1 MPDTSNQMPVSST
14 HRHPASG
21 IWHLLIYISIFTIG
35 CTSQPHGRVIDLIK
49 RLPYAERSENLQ
61 VIPFG
66 RPEGKPYLLSGW
78 AEPERDGNEVFQRAT
93 SNKTA
98 FVFKTSSVE
107 PLFLHMKLSSTP
119 ANSAEVLLNKKPV
132 GSIHINGEPDVYSMR
147 LPSDIVHANT
157 NVVELD
163 WSDTAARPAAYFAA
177 VTSAKYLTGNP
188 VSLVRIPSG
197 VELLDIDGK
206 TRKAITFPE
215 GGTIRYY
222 EKLNKDSNLEFGIY
236 YKPPAL
242 SEDDDFADFNVTL
255 RQDGKPDQR
264 IFQKHATTK
273 VVQNEKIL
281 LSKFLKSDDPQ
292 VYEIEFKIQ
301 RNSILD
307 SGNAAWIEP
316 ILYQASSSQN
326 QPSAKSIEELRQE
339 NTGANVIIIV
349 LDAAG
354 AKHFPMYGY
363 NRDTTPNIK
372 NLSKDS
378 IQFERAYTQAVYTL
392 ASTGTLM
399 SGLDPYRHQVI
410 YRKSAL
416 PDKIYTLAERFRDGG
431 YATGTFVSNGNASSI
446 FGMTQGFQEV
456 REVFREK
463 NYSGWGSD
471 ITNAFTSWLQTLKSG
486 RPFFAY
492 MHYREPHAPFNP
504 PESFKN
510 HFTNPNYIGY
520 RDASYEMRRKIN
532 MGEVNATPADREYI
546 EATYDEN
553 LRYGDYEVGRVIKK
567 LKDSKLYDNTI
578 LIVTA
583 DHGEAFWEHNFQG
596 HNSQLY
602 EESVHI
608 PFILKLSSKTG
619 LHKKTVNNT
628 VRTVDVYP
636 TLVDLMQ
643 LSRRNWNVDGHSF
656 IPYIVSDKLE
666 DAPVLTQTIA
676 EQAYS
681 WMEGNFK
688 YIYHRHT
695 NTEELYNLKTDP
707 GERTNLINTDPIQAG
722 YLRSRLFGWHEEKKT
737 AGSRIK
743 TDRAVMDESTRENL
757 KALGYIDPGQGSQDP
772 PD

>member
-1 MPDTSNQMPVSST
+1 MKSK
-14 HRHPASG
+14 
-21 IWHLLIYISIFTIG
+21 IYLFLWLLLLIAG
-35 CTSQPHGRVIDLIK
+35 CRNEPQGKALDLIK
-49 RLPYAERSENLQ
+49 RLPYAEKSDNLQ

-66 RPEGKPYLLSGW
+66 RPEGKQYLLSGW
-78 AEPERDGNEVFQRAT
+78 AEPERDGNDTFQRAA
-93 SNKTA
+93 SNKT
-98 FVFKTSSVE
+98 VFFFNTSSVE
-107 PLFLHMKLSSTP
+107 PLFLHMKLSSSP
-119 ANSAEVLLNKKPV
+119 ANSAEVLINKKPV
-132 GSIHINGEPDVYSMR
+132 GSIRINGEPDVYSVR
-147 LPSDIVHANT
+147 LPSDVVHANT

-163 WSDTAARPAAYFAA
+163 WNDTSAKPAAYFAV
-177 VTSAKYLTGNP
+177 VTPAKYLTSNP
-188 VSLVRIPSG
+188 VLPVKMTSG
-197 VELLDIDGK
+197 IQLLNIDGK
-206 TRKAITFPE
+206 NRPAITFPE

-222 EKLNKDSNLEFGIY
+222 EKLNKNSNLEFGIY

-242 SEDDDFADFNVTL
+242 SEDDDFADFSVTL

-264 IFQKHATTK
+264 IFQKHVTTNIAQK
-273 VVQNEKIL
+273 EKIL
-281 LSKFLKSDDPQ
+281 LSKYLTSNEPQ
-292 VYEIEFKIQ
+292 IYEIEFKLQ

-316 ILYQASSSQN
+316 ILYQGFSSQN
-326 QPSAKSIEELRQE
+326 QPASGSIQKLRRA
-339 NTGANVIIIV
+339 NNGANVIIIV

-363 NRDTTPNIK
+363 NRNTTPNIK
-372 NLSKDS
+372 NLLNDS

-392 ASTGTLM
+392 ASTATLM
-399 SGLDPYRHQVI
+399 SGLDPFRHQII
-410 YRKSAL
+410 YRKSKL
-416 PDKIYTLAERFRDGG
+416 PDQTYTLAERFSDSG

-463 NYSGWGSD
+463 GYSGWGSD
-471 ITNAFTSWLQTLKSG
+471 ITNRFTQWLQTLKSG
-486 RPFFAY
+486 HPFFAY

-510 HFTNPNYIGY
+510 HFTNPNYVGY

-532 MGEVNATPADREYI
+532 MGEISATPADREYI

-553 LRYGDYEVGRVIKK
+553 LRYGDYEVGRVLQK
-567 LKDSKLYDNTI
+567 LKDMKLYDNTI

-608 PFILKLSSKTG
+608 PFILKLSSKTD
-619 LHKKTVNNT
+619 LHKKEVNNPI
-628 VRTVDVYP
+628 RTLDVYP
-636 TLVDLMQ
+636 TLVDLLQ

-656 IPYIVSDKLE
+656 IPYLVSDKSE
-666 DAPVLTQTIA
+666 DVPVFTQTIA

-707 GERTNLINTDPIQAG
+707 GERTDLIKTDPIQAA
-722 YLRSRLFGWHEEKKT
+722 YLRSRLFGWHAEKKT

-743 TDRAVMDESTRENL
+743 TDNAVMDESTIQNL
-757 KALGYIDPGQGSQDP
+757 KALGYIDPGPGSQDP

>member
-1 MPDTSNQMPVSST
+1 MRKFTLLFCLLLVAGCHTETN
-14 HRHPASG
+14 HR
-21 IWHLLIYISIFTIG
+21 
-35 CTSQPHGRVIDLIK
+35 GRIIDLIK
-49 RLPYAERSENLQ
+49 RLPYAEKSDNLQ
-61 VIPFG
+61 VIAFG
-66 RPEGKPYLLSGW
+66 TQEGKQYLLSGW
-78 AEPERDGNEVFQRAT
+78 SEPERDGNEMFQRAT
-93 SNKTA
+93 SNKATFIFNA
-98 FVFKTSSVE
+98 SSAE
-107 PLFLHMKLSSTP
+107 PLFLHMKMSSSP

-132 GSIHINGEPDVYSMR
+132 GNIRINGEPDVYSMQ
-147 LPSDIVHANT
+147 LPSDVVHPNT

-163 WSDTAARPAAYFAA
+163 WSDSSSQPAAYFAA
-177 VTSAKYLTGNP
+177 ITPAKYLTGNP
-188 VSLVRIPSG
+188 VSPVRISSG
-197 VELLDIDGK
+197 FQLLDVNGK
-206 TRKAITFPE
+206 KREAVTLPQ

-222 EKLNKDSNLEFGIY
+222 EKINKDSKLEFGIY

-242 SEDDDFADFNVTL
+242 SEDDDFADFSITL
-255 RQDGKPDQR
+255 RQDRKADQR
-264 IFQKHATTK
+264 IFQKHVIAGIAE
-273 VVQNEKIL
+273 NEKIL
-281 LSKFLKSDDPQ
+281 VSQYVKSDEPQ
-292 VYEIEFKIQ
+292 IYEIEFKLQ

-316 ILYQASSSQN
+316 ILYQGFSTPQG
-326 QPSAKSIEELRQE
+326 PSGKAVQEVRQE
-339 NTGANVIIIV
+339 NSGANVIIIV

-372 NLSKDS
+372 NLSKES

-392 ASTGTLM
+392 ASTATLM
-399 SGLDPYRHQVI
+399 SGLDPFRHQVI

-416 PDKIYTLAERFRDGG
+416 ANQTYTLAERFRDSG

-463 NYSGWGSD
+463 GYSGWGSD
-471 ITNAFTSWLQTLKSG
+471 ITNAFSKWLQTLKPG

-510 HFTNPNYIGY
+510 HFTNPNYMGY
-520 RDASYEMRRKIN
+520 KDASYEMRRKIN
-532 MGEVNATPADREYI
+532 MGEVDATPADRDYI

-553 LRYGDYEVGRVIKK
+553 LRYGDFEVGRVLKK
-567 LKDSKLYDNTI
+567 LKDMKLYDNTI

-608 PFILKLSSKTG
+608 PFILKLSSKTN
-619 LHKKTVNNT
+619 LHKTKVTNPI
-628 VRTVDVYP
+628 RTLDVYP

-656 IPYIVSDKLE
+656 IPYLLSDKLE
-666 DAPVLTQTIA
+666 DAPVFTQTIA

-681 WMEGNFK
+681 WMEGSFK

-695 NTEELYNLKTDP
+695 NTEELYNLKADP
-707 GERTNLINTDPIQAG
+707 GERTNLIKTDPIQAA
-722 YLRSRLFGWHEEKKT
+722 YLRSRLFGWHAENKT

-757 KALGYIDPGQGSQDP
+757 KALGYIDPGPGSQNP

>member
-1 MPDTSNQMPVSST
+1 LKIKIS
-14 HRHPASG
+14 
-21 IWHLLIYISIFTIG
+21 LLLYLLFLTISCRSEPRG
-35 CTSQPHGRVIDLIK
+35 KVLDLIK
-49 RLPYAERSENLQ
+49 RLPYAEISNNLQ

-66 RPEGKPYLLSGW
+66 RPEGKQYLLSGW
-78 AEPERDGNEVFQRAT
+78 AEPERDGNDTFQRAT
-93 SNKTA
+93 SEKTSFFFNA
-98 FVFKTSSVE
+98 SSVE
-107 PLFLHMKLSSTP
+107 PLFLHMKLSSSP
-119 ANSAEVLLNKKPV
+119 ANSAEVLINKKPV
-132 GSIHINGEPDVYSMR
+132 GNIRINGEPDVYSMR
-147 LPSDIVHANT
+147 LPSDVVHANT

-163 WSDTAARPAAYFAA
+163 WSDTSSKPAAYFAA
-177 VTSAKYLTGNP
+177 ITPAKYLTGNP
-188 VSLVRIPSG
+188 VLPVRIQTG
-197 VELLDIDGK
+197 IQLVDVDGK
-206 TRKAITFPE
+206 NRQAINLPE

-222 EKLNKDSNLEFGIY
+222 EKLNRDSNLEFGIY

-242 SEDDDFADFNVTL
+242 SEDDDFADFSVTL

-264 IFQKHATTK
+264 VFQKHATTNI
-273 VVQNEKIL
+273 VQNEKIL
-281 LSKFLKSDDPQ
+281 LSSYLKSDEPQ
-292 VYEIEFKIQ
+292 VYEIEFKLQ

-316 ILYQASSSQN
+316 ILYQGFSSQD
-326 QPSAKSIEELRQE
+326 QPSAKAIEELRQE
-339 NTGANVIIIV
+339 NNGANVMIIV
-349 LDAAG
+349 LDAGG

-363 NRDTTPNIK
+363 YRNTTPNIQ

-378 IQFERAYTQAVYTL
+378 IQFQRAYTQAVYTL
-392 ASTGTLM
+392 ASTATLM
-399 SGLDPYRHQVI
+399 SGLDPFRHQVI

-416 PDKIYTLAERFRDGG
+416 SNQTYTLAERFRDSG
-431 YATGTFVSNGNASSI
+431 YSTGTFVSNGNASSI

-471 ITNAFTSWLQTLKSG
+471 ITNGFTQWLQTLKPG

-510 HFTNPNYIGY
+510 HFTNPNYMGY

-532 MGEVNATPADREYI
+532 MGEVSATPADREYI

-567 LKDSKLYDNTI
+567 LKEMKLYDNTI

-608 PFILKLSSKTG
+608 PFILKLTSRTN
-619 LHKKTVNNT
+619 LHKNKINNP
-628 VRTVDVYP
+628 VRTLDVYP
-636 TLVDLMQ
+636 TLVDLLQ
-643 LSRRNWNVDGHSF
+643 LSRRNWDVDGHSF
-656 IPYIVSDKLE
+656 IPYLVSDKLE
-666 DAPVLTQTIA
+666 SVPVFTQTIA

-707 GERTNLINTDPIQAG
+707 GERTNLINTDPVQAG
-722 YLRSRLFGWHEEKKT
+722 YLRSRLFGWHAEKKT

-757 KALGYIDPGQGSQDP
+757 KALGYIDPGPGSQDP

>member
-1 MPDTSNQMPVSST
+1 M
-14 HRHPASG
+14 
-21 IWHLLIYISIFTIG
+21 
-35 CTSQPHGRVIDLIK
+35 
-49 RLPYAERSENLQ
+49 
-61 VIPFG
+61 IPFG
-66 RPEGKPYLLSGW
+66 RPEGKQFLLQGW
-78 AEPERDGNEVFQRAT
+78 AEPERDGNDMYQRAT
-93 SNKTA
+93 SNKTT
-98 FVFKTSSVE
+98 FVFNASEVE
-107 PLFLHMKLSSTP
+107 PLFLHMKLSSSQGNT
-119 ANSAEVLLNKKPV
+119 AEVLLNKKPV
-132 GSIHINGEPDVYSMR
+132 GNIKINGEPEVYSVHI
-147 LPSDIVHANT
+147 PSDVVHANT

-163 WSDTAARPAAYFAA
+163 WNETPETTKTAAYFAA
-177 VTSAKYLTGNP
+177 ITPAKYLTGDP
-188 VSLVRIPSG
+188 ALPVRIPTG
-197 VELLDIDGK
+197 PKLLEFDGK
-206 TRKAITFPE
+206 KRPAVTLPQ

-222 EKLNKDSNLEFGIY
+222 EKLNKDSNLQFGIY

-242 SEDDDFADFNVTL
+242 SEDDDFADFSVTL

-264 IFQKHATTK
+264 VFQKHVTNDIAE
-273 VVQNEKIL
+273 NEKIL
-281 LSKFLKSDDPQ
+281 LEKYLKSDEPQ
-292 VYEIEFKIQ
+292 IYQIEFKLH

-316 ILYQASSSQN
+316 ILYQDFSPQN
-326 QPSAKSIEELRQE
+326 GPSARAVEELRQE
-339 NTGANVIIIV
+339 NNGANVIIII
-349 LDAAG
+349 LDAGG

-363 NRDTTPNIK
+363 YRDTTPNIK

-378 IQFERAYTQAVYTL
+378 VLFERAYTQAVYTL
-392 ASTGTLM
+392 ASTATLM
-399 SGLDPYRHQVI
+399 SGLDPFRHQII

-416 PDKIYTLAERFRDGG
+416 PDKTYTLAERFRDSG
-431 YATGTFVSNGNASSI
+431 YSTGTFVSNGNASSI

-456 REVFREK
+456 REVFREPG
-463 NYSGWGSD
+463 YSGWGSD
-471 ITNAFTSWLQTLKSG
+471 ITNGFTQWLQKLKPG

-492 MHYREPHAPFNP
+492 LHYREPHAPFNP

-510 HFTNPNYIGY
+510 HFTNPNYMGY

-532 MGEVNATPADREYI
+532 MGEISVTPADREYI

-553 LRYGDYEVGRVIKK
+553 LRYGDYEVGRVLKK
-567 LKDSKLYDNTI
+567 LKDMKLYDNTI

-608 PFILKLSSKTG
+608 PFILKLSSKTN
-619 LHKKTVNNT
+619 LNKKKVNNPI
-628 VRTVDVYP
+628 RTVDIYP
-636 TLVDLMQ
+636 TLVDLME
-643 LSRRNWNVDGHSF
+643 LSRRDWNVDGHSF
-656 IPYIVSDKLE
+656 ISYLLSDKLE
-666 DAPVLTQTIA
+666 DVPVFTQTIA

-707 GERTNLINTDPIQAG
+707 GERTNLIKTNPIETA
-722 YLRSRLFGWHEEKKT
+722 YLRSRLFGWHAEKKGS
-737 AGSRIK
+737 GSRIK

-757 KALGYIDPGQGSQDP
+757 KALGYIDPGPGSQDP